1 MEYRFTKLANFKNI
15 NIGFLHA
22 SDLGFFFFFF
32 AKLAFKS
39 ENLFHFRIC
48 KFKEVEV
55 LTFITQ
61 ALSSLNF
68 TITSESFCIQKKILL
83 FILLVL

>member
-1 MEYRFTKLANFKNI
+1 MLLILDF
-15 NIGFLHA
+15 FL
-22 SDLGFFFFFF
+22 FFFL
-32 AKLAFKS
+32 AKLVFKS

-68 TITSESFCIQKKILL
+68 TITSESFCIQKKKILL

>member
-1 MEYRFTKLANFKNI
+1 MLLILDF
-15 NIGFLHA
+15 FL
-22 SDLGFFFFFF
+22 FFL

-68 TITSESFCIQKKILL
+68 TITSESFCIQKKNTPLY
-83 FILLVL
+83 FVGPVNV